1 MKETGRASRCHCF
14 AFRNPGPP
22 RVHGAREA
30 GGQQRPR
37 AGGLSHAP
45 PGTAPPASCT
55 VPGGSTEKSCGI
67 RRLDPPQMT
76 SAAIVPICLP
86 LTTGA
91 GRSSAITVRANSATT
106 IERHLELFAAVLA
119 MAVMVALLV
128 SVASRLTRLLTW
140 LSQPG
145 AVARCASAVVV
156 GIEPAAGQLL
166 AGGEEQIGLAERAG
180 ILKFLTGVHA
190 ALHAG
195 GEGIEQLLEI
205 EHLHQAAVVVMAD
218 LQEHGHL
225 EGNCPHCARRRW
237 ALLRARWDA
246 SQMVM

>member
-1 MKETGRASRCHCF
+1 
-14 AFRNPGPP
+14 
-22 RVHGAREA
+22 
-30 GGQQRPR
+30 
-37 AGGLSHAP
+37 
-45 PGTAPPASCT
+45 

-67 RRLDPPQMT
+67 RRLDPPQIT

-91 GRSSAITVRANSATT
+91 GRSSAITVRANSTTT
-106 IERHLELFAAVLA
+106 IERRLELFAAVLA

-140 LSQPG
+140 LLTRLSQPG

-225 EGNCPHCARRRW
+225 EGNCPHCARRR
-237 ALLRARWDA
+237 
-246 SQMVM
+246 